1 MENVTA
7 WRTVPPRAAR
17 YAPWPEGV
25 DPRLPSALAKH
36 GVQQLYTHQA
46 ECFAASQQG
55 VDYVVVTPTASGK
68 TLCYNLPVLA
78 EILKN
83 PDARALYLFPTK
95 ALSADQVAELYELI
109 ELLDVDIKT
118 FTYDGDT
125 PAAARRAVRQ
135 AGHVVVT
142 NPDMLHSGILPQ
154 HTKWVKLFE
163 NLKYIV
169 VDEIHTYRGVFGS
182 NLANV
187 LRRLLRL
194 CEFYGSHP
202 QFILCSA
209 TIQNPQELAETL
221 IGRPVRLIDNNG
233 APAGEKHYIFYNP
246 PVVNRQLG
254 IRRGVLPE
262 TRKIASMLVH
272 NGVQSIVFAKSR
284 LQVEVMTRQL
294 KELVSDPI
302 GNSGK
307 VRGYRGGYL
316 PTERREIEQ
325 GLRNGNIQAVV
336 STNALELGIDIG
348 ALEACVLCGYP
359 GTIASTWQ
367 QSGRAGRR
375 HGVSATFM
383 VASSGALDQFI
394 VTHPDYFFTQPAENA
409 LLNPDNLYIL
419 LSHFKCAAY
428 ELPFKEG
435 ETLGNAAGGD
445 EMLSYL
451 EESNILRKVGD
462 TYHWMPRT
470 SPPAK

>member
-1 MENVTA
+1 MNLPQLLEKLKNDAAFMENVTA
-7 WRTVPPRAAR
+7 WRTVPPRQAR
-17 YAPWPEGV
+17 YAPWPEGI
-25 DPRLPSALAKH
+25 DQRLPQALCRH
-36 GVQQLYTHQA
+36 GVQKLYTHQA
-46 ECFAASQQG
+46 ACFAASQAG
-55 VDYVVVTPTASGK
+55 RDYVVVTPTASGK

-95 ALSADQVAELYELI
+95 ALSADQVSELYELI
-109 ELLDVDIKT
+109 EQLQVDIKT

-202 QFILCSA
+202 RFILCSA
-209 TIQNPQELAETL
+209 TIQNPKELAETL
-221 IGRPVRLIDNNG
+221 IGRPVELIDNNG
-233 APAGEKHYIFYNP
+233 APAGEKHYISYNP
-246 PVVNRQLG
+246 PIVNRQLA
-254 IRRGVLPE
+254 IRKLVLPE
-262 TRKIASMLVH
+262 TRRIASMLIN

-284 LQVEVMTRQL
+284 LQVEVLTRQL
-294 KELVSDPI
+294 KELVADPI

-316 PTERREIEQ
+316 PHERREIEK
-325 GLRNGNIQAVV
+325 GLRSGQIQAVV

-367 QSGRAGRR
+367 QSGRAAQRR
-375 HGVSATFM
+375 VGDHHGGQQQRPGSVHC
-383 VASSGALDQFI
+383 
-394 VTHPDYFFTQPAENA
+394 HPSRLFLHPAGGKRPAE
-409 LLNPDNLYIL
+409 
-419 LSHFKCAAY
+419 
-428 ELPFKEG
+428 
-435 ETLGNAAGGD
+435 
-445 EMLSYL
+445 
-451 EESNILRKVGD
+451 
-462 TYHWMPRT
+462 PR
-470 SPPAK
+470 

>member
-1 MENVTA
+1 M
-7 WRTVPPRAAR
+7 
-17 YAPWPEGV
+17 
-25 DPRLPSALAKH
+25 
-36 GVQQLYTHQA
+36 
-46 ECFAASQQG
+46 
-55 VDYVVVTPTASGK
+55 
-68 TLCYNLPVLA
+68 
-78 EILKN
+78 
-83 PDARALYLFPTK
+83 
-95 ALSADQVAELYELI
+95 
-109 ELLDVDIKT
+109 
-118 FTYDGDT
+118 
-125 PAAARRAVRQ
+125 
-135 AGHVVVT
+135 
-142 NPDMLHSGILPQ
+142 
-154 HTKWVKLFE
+154 
-163 NLKYIV
+163 
-169 VDEIHTYRGVFGS
+169 
-182 NLANV
+182 
-187 LRRLLRL
+187 
-194 CEFYGSHP
+194 
-202 QFILCSA
+202 
-209 TIQNPQELAETL
+209 AETL

-254 IRRGVLPE
+254 IRKGVLAE
-262 TRKIASMLVH
+262 TRKIASMLVN

-302 GNSGK
+302 GNSGL

-316 PTERREIEQ
+316 PSERREIEQ

-383 VASSGALDQFI
+383 VASSNALDQFI

-428 ELPFKEG
+428 ELPFKAG
-435 ETLGNAAGGD
+435 ETLGTPRAGRKCWNTWRKAIFFAAWGTPTTG
-445 EMLSYL
+445 
-451 EESNILRKVGD
+451 
-462 TYHWMPRT
+462 WPRT